1 MKEKNKLIQ
10 VGSILLIVA
19 AIVSI
24 VLSIVNVN
32 TSLGSMTNL
41 TTAESATVE
50 AQLNELDMT
59 MDDAVGIV
67 SGIAYVLI
75 GIAVA
80 FNAVRIIVGIMA
92 LKKADQASKF
102 FTVWGIILLVLG
114 VFGLLF
120 GSGVLVTLCN
130 LLGGIIAPILL
141 IVGGK
146 QNQKPSA

>member
-10 VGSILLIVA
+10 VGSVLLIVV

-24 VLSIVNVN
+24 ILSIVNVN
-32 TSLGSMTNL
+32 TSLGSMTDL

-59 MDDAVGIV
+59 MDDAVGII
-67 SGIAYVLI
+67 SGIGYVLI

-114 VFGLLF
+114 VFSLLF

-130 LLGGIIAPILL
+130 LLGGIVAPILL